1 MVPLPSGGRRSTTRR
16 FTTPKPAANAG
27 EVANA
32 LENWDTSQRLHRQC
46 GGLPLREVELRSI
59 ILRILPHDIKMH
71 IIQVSQS
78 ILTYE
83 HLKNYVKEHA
93 RTIAVHMTKSTPAH
107 LAETEDFGESI
118 TDEFLERTENL
129 TASDQLLELG
139 FAPGTEAYAALATK
153 LAARK
158 NVWRAGKGRKFEK
171 GGTKGGGKGK
181 VDSGGGKGAGKGGFA
196 APKSKDGRPICVNC
210 NEIGHDQT
218 SCTKPRVEAKDR
230 LCLKCDKKGHTA
242 RQCKSGLP
250 LKEIGAEEG
259 EDQYTLSLEG
269 DMTMNCSHSTPG
281 ISCGG
286 DQVEEWK
293 AVKDGS
299 RYPHK
304 RLGTSRFEHQT
315 SFQVF
320 DDESEDEIYSDEGEV
335 DNEDGAEVVEAWY
348 RDHPCCGMGCQARG
362 LPCTTAMIME
372 MRRPWLPEDPLPIP
386 PPVCCEPTAL
396 PEDPVPAP
404 PLVCGST
411 SSHVC

>member
-1 MVPLPSGGRRSTTRR
+1 MDSTIFETKFAQYKENQFDGQKGGEHWKSLVGNYCVARHHMMTHILEWAENRGSNPVTKDDVEKLRPWMNEDPHVINHLLWGFLNINLVGAAKDIFSNTEQSNGLEVWRKIHALNGASAERRQEEHYQKIHH
-16 FTTPKPAANAG
+16 PKPAANAG
-27 EVANA
+27 DVANA

-59 ILRILPHDIKMH
+59 ILRLLPHDIKMH

-83 HLKNYVKEHA
+83 NLKNYVKEHA
-93 RTIAVHMTKSTPAH
+93 RVISVHMTKSTPAH

-230 LCLKCDKKGHTA
+230 LCLRCDKKGHTA

-259 EDQYTLSLEG
+259 EDQYTLSLEE
-269 DMTMNCSHSTPG
+269 DTTMN
-281 ISCGG
+281 
-286 DQVEEWK
+286 
-293 AVKDGS
+293 
-299 RYPHK
+299 
-304 RLGTSRFEHQT
+304 
-315 SFQVF
+315 
-320 DDESEDEIYSDEGEV
+320 
-335 DNEDGAEVVEAWY
+335 
-348 RDHPCCGMGCQARG
+348 
-362 LPCTTAMIME
+362 
-372 MRRPWLPEDPLPIP
+372 
-386 PPVCCEPTAL
+386 
-396 PEDPVPAP
+396 
-404 PLVCGST
+404 
-411 SSHVC
+411 